1 MLLAPSLGSPP
12 REIAERVGGSLTDVL
27 GDELT
32 HYEVAGPGF
41 LNMTLSDSW
50 YRRATRTVLEAGDR
64 YGAGAVGRPER
75 VLIEFVSANPTG
87 PLVAANGQAAAYGD
101 SLARIL
107 EHWGQNVQ
115 REYYFNDAGGQIR
128 LLGES
133 VKARASGGPVPE
145 GGYQGDYV
153 GDLAAQ
159 IPNVQS
165 LSVDETATAAVAIL
179 LDQVKATLE
188 RYGVHYDRFFSE
200 RTLHEGS
207 PSYLDRA
214 LEIVAEGGDSY
225 RSDGALWLRTT
236 SFGDDKDRVLQRSDG
251 APTYFAADL
260 AYLLEKSERGIE
272 RQLVPVGADHH
283 GYVARMKA
291 AFAALGGDPDRL
303 EMPILQFVH
312 LVDGSERAAMSKR
325 RGDFITL
332 DDLLDE
338 IGVDATR
345 YFMLQR
351 SHDRTVDLDLDLAR
365 RESSENP
372 VYYIQYAHARIVTML
387 GKLDPERVAEALAPD
402 ADWGDGALA
411 PAERALVK
419 ALAAFPDEIAEA
431 AERRAPHRIA
441 SYALELAQEF
451 TAFYRDCKVIGAQP
465 PAVESFRI
473 ALSQSA
479 RQGIELALGFL
490 GVSAP
495 DSM

>member
-1 MLLAPSLGSPP
+1 
-12 REIAERVGGSLTDVL
+12 
-27 GDELT
+27 
-32 HYEVAGPGF
+32 
-41 LNMTLSDSW
+41 
-50 YRRATRTVLEAGDR
+50 
-64 YGAGAVGRPER
+64 
-75 VLIEFVSANPTG
+75 
-87 PLVAANGQAAAYGD
+87 
-101 SLARIL
+101 
-107 EHWGQNVQ
+107 
-115 REYYFNDAGGQIR
+115 
-128 LLGES
+128 
-133 VKARASGGPVPE
+133 
-145 GGYQGDYV
+145 
-153 GDLAAQ
+153 
-159 IPNVQS
+159 
-165 LSVDETATAAVAIL
+165 
-179 LDQVKATLE
+179 
-188 RYGVHYDRFFSE
+188 
-200 RTLHEGS
+200 
-207 PSYLDRA
+207 
-214 LEIVAEGGDSY
+214 
-225 RSDGALWLRTT
+225 
-236 SFGDDKDRVLQRSDG
+236 
-251 APTYFAADL
+251 
-260 AYLLEKSERGIE
+260 
-272 RQLVPVGADHH
+272 
-283 GYVARMKA
+283 MKA

-479 RQGIELALGFL
+479 RQGIELALGLL